1 MAMVPMRAFVILPFL
16 FLVDSL
22 VGSAHCLV
30 FFKQIS
36 LESSP
41 LDILP
46 FNSRMINLKFGG
58 PYNAKFSSTNQN
70 EVFFSK
76 PRCKKLKLFSI
87 SGYIS
92 KCMVWKEV
100 EIPFQCRNK
109 KEKKLFLGFKFSSC
123 SFHFGLIHCYS
134 QFPQFLERR
143 RRNKI

>member
-1 MAMVPMRAFVILPFL
+1 MGKLH
-16 FLVDSL
+16 
-22 VGSAHCLV
+22 AHCLV

-76 PRCKKLKLFSI
+76 TRCKKSKLFSI

-92 KCMVWKEV
+92 KCMVWQEI
-100 EIPFQCRNK
+100 EIPFLLTAEKN
-109 KEKKLFLGFKFSSC
+109 EKKLFLGFKFSSC